1 MTKLCIGCIVDGWAG
16 RNGPAELVKR
26 AHFLRVA
33 VSPTGPCSD
42 LSPPARP
49 VECPLRN

>member
-1 MTKLCIGCIVDGWAG
+1 MAG

-42 LSPPARP
+42 LSPPAPAGGMSAEELALHSCTR
-49 VECPLRN
+49 